1 MPSSALQRAFPAAR
15 PVGNQKVIARE
26 VADQLREVIVSGRL
40 RPGERLTEL
49 ELANLFQVS
58 RSPLREAFLQLENEG
73 LVTLVPRK
81 GAIVSEVSEADI
93 RELYQVKGVL
103 EGYVAGL
110 VARRRDAATLGKL
123 EGLMQQMQ
131 RAAQHGDLR
140 RYLKLSEEFY
150 ALMFSVADNRRLETM
165 YETVRVPIK
174 RIRALS
180 LASKGRLS
188 QSASKHQAIFDAIKA
203 GQANRAEQLA
213 REHSQE
219 VREEILKGFSE
230 LIRRR

>member
-1 MPSSALQRAFPAAR
+1 MIKEGQETNMASSALQRAFPAAR

-110 VARRRDAATLGKL
+110 VARRRDRATLGKL
-123 EGLMQQMQ
+123 DGLMQQIVD
-131 RAAQHGDLR
+131 GKLPDS
-140 RYLKLSEEFY
+140 LKEMGSSIGSCMAGRVLK
-150 ALMFSVADNRRLETM
+150 AKG
-165 YETVRVPIK
+165 ETVGQEPL
-174 RIRALS
+174 ALG
-180 LASKGRLS
+180 AAAYRL
-188 QSASKHQAIFDAIKA
+188 H
-203 GQANRAEQLA
+203 R
-213 REHSQE
+213 
-219 VREEILKGFSE
+219 FS
-230 LIRRR
+230 